1 MKIDTLFL
9 SGGGINCLSF
19 LGCLNYLMQKN
30 IIQHDLSNIKT
41 IVGVSGGI
49 LHIIPL
55 LLGYSINVTIKIF
68 TNYDYN
74 NLINYN
80 DFNINNLFSNYGI
93 YSNDF
98 IIRLLKPLFKI
109 KNINENI
116 TLKEFYKLT
125 KIKLIIKTIN
135 ISKKEIIYLNY
146 KNFPNLPLITAI
158 QMTTCFPLFFK
169 PITYNSDLYVDG
181 GLCGNFPLEYKDK
194 NRKKFKNFLGLNI
207 VPNKD
212 KQNFNDFFDYLSAIY
227 NIGWSPYD
235 HKVNK
240 RIIEIIPNGKGMDF
254 NVTKEDKENIIEI
267 GFLKIKEIIDS

>member
-74 NLINYN
+74 NLIDYN

-98 IIRLLKPLFKI
+98 IIRLLKPLFKM
-109 KNINENI
+109 KNISENI
-116 TLKEFYKLT
+116 TLKDFYKLT

-146 KNFPNLPLITAI
+146 KKFPNLPLITAI

-169 PITYNSDLYVDG
+169 PITYNNDLYVDG

-194 NRKKFKNFLGLNI
+194 NRKKFKNYLGLNI
-207 VPNKD
+207 VPNKE

-227 NIGWSPYD
+227 NTGWSPYD

-240 RIIEIIPNGKGMDF
+240 RIIEINTNGKGMDF
-254 NVTKEDKENIIEI
+254 NVTKEDKEKIIEI

>member
-74 NLINYN
+74 SLIDYN
-80 DFNINNLFSNYGI
+80 DFNINSLFSDYGI

-98 IIRLLKPLFKI
+98 IIRLLKTLFKL
-109 KNINENI
+109 KNIHENI
-116 TLKEFYKLT
+116 TLKEFYNLT
-125 KIKLIIKTIN
+125 KIKLIMKTVN

-146 KNFPNLPLITAI
+146 KDFPNLSLITAI

-169 PITYNSDLYVDG
+169 PIIYNNDLYLDG

-194 NRKKFKNFLGLNI
+194 NRKKYKNYLGLNI
-207 VPNKD
+207 VPNKE

-227 NIGWSPYD
+227 NTGWSPYD

-240 RIIEIIPNGKGMDF
+240 RIIEINTNGKGMDF
-254 NVTKEDKENIIEI
+254 NVTKEDKEKIIEI